1 MKKSKAI
8 NIEGRTDRLIAT
20 ELTVRELK
28 EVIDGLRTSRQS
40 TIDLL
45 FPEDIPAIGVA
56 SSLGMT
62 LDDLEAAD
70 FAPSELD
77 QILGVVKEINPF
89 FVKAVERLA
98 SIGRKLAESRSTAK
112 A

>member
-20 ELTVRELK
+20 ELTVREIK

-45 FPEDIPAIGVA
+45 FPEDIPALGVA
-56 SSLGMT
+56 ASLGMT
-62 LDDLEAAD
+62 LDELEAAD

-77 QILGVVKEINPF
+77 QILGSVKEINPF
-89 FVKAVERLA
+89 FVRAVERLA
-98 SIGRKLAESRSTAK
+98 SIGRQLAESRSTATP
-112 A
+112 